1 MSYLV
6 IIKQGN
12 LLEESN
18 ATFIVNASNTR
29 LLLGSGVSMAFKRH
43 CGYEL
48 QQEMSAKLE
57 SLGDVVQ
64 KGDVIAT
71 SSGRATNFKYAL
83 HAAIMD
89 YNPGKRGNEK
99 LPILTDISNVLKS
112 IESYVRWYI
121 EEKNNHKA
129 KLVLP
134 LMGCGV
140 GGLDKHEVIK
150 LYKSFFQRAIDFEC
164 EVVMYGYTQEDVQL
178 IQSTFSLDL

>member
-12 LLEESN
+12 LLKEPN

-43 CGYEL
+43 CGNEL
-48 QQEMSAKLE
+48 QQEMRAKLE
-57 SLGDVVQ
+57 SLGYVLH
-64 KGDVIAT
+64 KGDVVAT
-71 SSGRATNFKYAL
+71 SSGKATNFKYTL

-89 YNPGKRGNEK
+89 YNPGKRGDEK
-99 LPILTDISNVLKS
+99 LPTLTDIFKVLNN
-112 IESYVRWYI
+112 IESYLRWYV
-121 EEKNNHKA
+121 EEKNNQKV

-150 LYKSFFQRAIDFEC
+150 LYKSFFQREVDFEC
-164 EVVMYGYTQEDVQL
+164 EVVIYGYTQEDMQL
-178 IQSTFSLDL
+178 IQSIFSSDL